1 MHPLVVYYLRQAG
14 RGGSDY
20 DTGIGPIYS
29 VPLYM
34 QRGQG
39 IGNLFGNLFR
49 WVKPI
54 IWSGV
59 KALGRETLRT
69 GGKILSD
76 IAENRSDE
84 VNARDIISRYVTD
97 STQNLIKTLR
107 GRGQK
112 RRRATKKRKTNK
124 RVKIIKRDNFS

>member
-14 RGGSDY
+14 RGGSE
-20 DTGIGPIYS
+20 GIGPVYS
-29 VPLYM
+29 APLYM

-39 IGNLFGNLFR
+39 IGNFFGNLFR

-54 IWSGV
+54 IWSGA
-59 KALGRETLRT
+59 KAFGRETLRT

-84 VNARDIISRYVTD
+84 VNAKDIISRHVSD
-97 STQNLIKTLR
+97 STQNLINKLR

-112 RRRATKKRKTNK
+112 RRRVTKKRKPNEK
-124 RVKIIKRDNFS
+124 AKIIKRDIFS